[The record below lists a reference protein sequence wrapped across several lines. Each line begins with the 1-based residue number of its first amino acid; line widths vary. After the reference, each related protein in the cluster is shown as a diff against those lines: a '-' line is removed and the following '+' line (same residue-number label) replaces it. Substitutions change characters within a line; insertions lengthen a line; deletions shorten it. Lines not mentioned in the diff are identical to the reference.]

1 MTISPSRGAFSAPE
15 SLSTLIEQVDLY
27 TLVERYAGPG
37 RSSGNTVTYSCPNP
51 AHPDYSPSFTVSLS
65 RTGKQSAKCW
75 SQCDWQGDALDL
87 VAWLEGISTA
97 EAARWIRKYL
107 GKPESPSFDRTI
119 GSPTPSLSTS
129 FSETSFT
136 PRDSSPSI
144 PPKDTTQRPPTER
157 AAHFLGKYLTYR
169 SWPLWVV
176 EHFALEVVLDNSG
189 ECRVRHP
196 YFTPNSSGEWIM
208 SYWQDRRRSSG
219 QGPKWLSP
227 KGSTPTLHNLKSL
240 ERDGLTGVVICEGPA
255 DTITATVALEGHE
268 EIAVIGVPGVSAWR
282 KEWSDLLEGLRIV
295 VAADNDEAGRKL
307 EEAVATSVG
316 KKVRAVRT
324 PLEHNDLTDTAKILG
339 LDNVRRL
346 LLSALQKEP
355 EFIER
360 SLDDSVRLL
369 LSVFPEAFIIE
380 EGAA

>member
-97 EAARWIRKYL
+97 EAAQWIRKYL
-107 GKPESPSFDRTI
+107 GKPDAQQIQRKPEPHKKSL
-119 GSPTPSLSTS
+119 TPVREL
-129 FSETSFT
+129 
-136 PRDSSPSI
+136 
-144 PPKDTTQRPPTER
+144 DTTQRPPTER

-176 EHFALEVVLDNSG
+176 EQFALEVVLDNSG

-227 KGSTPTLHNLKSL
+227 KGGTPTLHNLKSL

-339 LDNVRRL
+339 LDTVRSL

-369 LSVFPEAFIIE
+369 LSVFPEAFSIE

>member
-1 MTISPSRGAFSAPE
+1 
-15 SLSTLIEQVDLY
+15 
-27 TLVERYAGPG
+27 
-37 RSSGNTVTYSCPNP
+37 
-51 AHPDYSPSFTVSLS
+51 
-65 RTGKQSAKCW
+65 
-75 SQCDWQGDALDL
+75 
-87 VAWLEGISTA
+87 
-97 EAARWIRKYL
+97 
-107 GKPESPSFDRTI
+107 
-119 GSPTPSLSTS
+119 
-129 FSETSFT
+129 
-136 PRDSSPSI
+136 
-144 PPKDTTQRPPTER
+144 
-157 AAHFLGKYLTYR
+157 
-169 SWPLWVV
+169 
-176 EHFALEVVLDNSG
+176 
-189 ECRVRHP
+189 
-196 YFTPNSSGEWIM
+196 
-208 SYWQDRRRSSG
+208 
-219 QGPKWLSP
+219 
-227 KGSTPTLHNLKSL
+227 
-240 ERDGLTGVVICEGPA
+240 VICEGPA